1 MNIHINISKTLNSK
15 YSGGIIM
22 SKEYEEKKEK
32 KGVKK
37 FVKKHKEAIIVGSV
51 ATVAIAGTAYAMYK
65 CGKHSVEDERF
76 DAALSIC

>member
-1 MNIHINISKTLNSK
+1 
-15 YSGGIIM
+15 M
-22 SKEYEEKKEK
+22 SEECKSTKEK

-37 FVKKHKEAIIVGSV
+37 IVKKHKEAIIVGAV